1 MSISPWSMVAVY
13 ASCGHCLA
21 VSRGPGELMGS
32 METYLVLD
40 DGIRSFLAAPD
51 HHLAATES
59 AELVLG
65 GVKERQVGPVG
76 GEVADEHDRIVRV
89 TALRVEEGLP
99 CGKQLHVGRK
109 AVRRGGRKRRRRR
122 RRRRRGG
129 GGGGR

>member
-1 MSISPWSMVAVY
+1 
-13 ASCGHCLA
+13 
-21 VSRGPGELMGS
+21 

-40 DGIRSFLAAPD
+40 DGIWSLLAALD
-51 HHLAATES
+51 HHLAGAES
-59 AELVLG
+59 AELVLN
-65 GVKERQVGPVG
+65 GVEERQVRPVG

-99 CGKQLHVGRK
+99 CGKQLHVGRV
-109 AVRRGGRKRRRRR
+109 AARRGGRR